1 MHTASSGCV
10 RNAAS
15 ACLPHTHAQTALPF
29 PVRVDG
35 PRCVA
40 APTRVAT
47 ALCPYPRVPARPV
60 HTPPPGGVQ
69 GANSASIRFLLDGDP
84 INVTDTPDTLEMEDG
99 DVIDVHQQQTGGS
112 W

>member
-1 MHTASSGCV
+1 MSQEGSEIHFKIKRSTKMQKLMDAYCKQ
-10 RNAAS
+10 R
-15 ACLPHTHAQTALPF
+15 
-29 PVRVDG
+29 
-35 PRCVA
+35 
-40 APTRVAT
+40 
-47 ALCPYPRVPARPV
+47 
-60 HTPPPGGVQ
+60 